1 MKVELLVAPD
11 CPNAPAA
18 RALLTAC
25 LRRLGLAIRVRERV
39 GEFSSPTILV
49 DGVDVMTGRD
59 GGPPMSACRLD
70 VPTESRVL
78 AALHR
83 PDDLADRPGAA

>member
-1 MKVELLVAPD
+1 MDVELLIAPD

-25 LRRLGLAIRVRERV
+25 LRRLGLDICVRERV
-39 GEFSSPTILV
+39 GEFRSPTILV

-70 VPTESRVL
+70 MPTETRVL
-78 AALHR
+78 AALRHVGE
-83 PDDLADRPGAA
+83 PAERPGAA